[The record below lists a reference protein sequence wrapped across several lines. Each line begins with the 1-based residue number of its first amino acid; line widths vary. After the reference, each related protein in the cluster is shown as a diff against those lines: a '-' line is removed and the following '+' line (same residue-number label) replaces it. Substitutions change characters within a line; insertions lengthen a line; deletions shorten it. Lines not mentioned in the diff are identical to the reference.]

1 MMQTLL
7 LNPAKTDIVWLSW
20 SASMPMGL
28 PMPPQHDPRVVTS
41 ITDSRQCAALLL
53 LMQTLLL
60 NPAKT
65 DIDSFVPEDFTL
77 LDYNPHKKIE
87 MKMAV

>member
-1 MMQTLL
+1 MHF
-7 LNPAKTDIVWLSW
+7 S
-20 SASMPMGL
+20 
-28 PMPPQHDPRVVTS
+28 
-41 ITDSRQCAALLL
+41 
-53 LMQTLLL
+53 QTLLL